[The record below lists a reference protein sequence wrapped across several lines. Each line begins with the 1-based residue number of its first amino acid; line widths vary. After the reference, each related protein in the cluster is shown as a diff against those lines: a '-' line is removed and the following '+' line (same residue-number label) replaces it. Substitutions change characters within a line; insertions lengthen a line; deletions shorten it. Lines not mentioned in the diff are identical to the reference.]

1 MCPLLF
7 YCSHNVNTFYSHLFQ
22 QILRCPGISCAD
34 GFFPNQRTINI
45 LIIQCV
51 LIIIHR
57 IYKIFENVLDLLI
70 LCLTSLCTCKCLLC
84 CIFNL
89 LLSGFSLLLCADI
102 RWMKLCIIFV
112 YRHFRTPVT
121 PEQFW
126 SVVHQIFVYLSSL
139 IVLACMKKNCLLHG
153 TNPLQDLTINLFF
166 LFRQLLIIKT
176 ICNVF
181 F

>member
-1 MCPLLF
+1 MRQCFPCLILLKDRISESHIHLIILIITFYYIPCMCPLLF

-112 YRHFRTPVT
+112 YRHF
-121 PEQFW
+121 
-126 SVVHQIFVYLSSL
+126 
-139 IVLACMKKNCLLHG
+139 
-153 TNPLQDLTINLFF
+153 
-166 LFRQLLIIKT
+166 
-176 ICNVF
+176 
-181 F
+181 